1 MADAAQGRGDEPGG
15 VATPTPTA
23 PNRVACH
30 GPPPM
35 APKSLDPIDR
45 WLGNPRTAAGLADV
59 VAGRDGPL
67 CG

>member
-1 MADAAQGRGDEPGG
+1 
-15 VATPTPTA
+15 
-23 PNRVACH
+23 
-30 GPPPM
+30 M